1 MIRKRD
7 LPQVTLVGFS
17 NKMPRRKPFSNKQKK
32 QQLQQKR
39 EKKKLAN
46 LGISYLS
53 LAISVNAYA
62 TDDMEK
68 PEKNDSE
75 RDSDS
80 SEHTSEE
87 EVAVIKVHH
96 QLTAKGGYDPN
107 R

>member
-1 MIRKRD
+1 
-7 LPQVTLVGFS
+7 
-17 NKMPRRKPFSNKQKK
+17 MPRRKPFSNKQKK
-32 QQLQQKR
+32 QQLHQKR

-46 LGISYLS
+46 LGILCLN
-53 LAISVNAYA
+53 LALSVNACA
-62 TDDMEK
+62 TDETEKPLAK

-96 QLTAKGGYDPN
+96 QPKLKGGYDPN
-107 R
+107 K